1 MKEIKIMKINMKTK
15 LLLIVIAFSTAA
27 FFVPVISAKK
37 ESKEAAL
44 LREAKITMAEAR
56 KTALAR
62 VPGNIEMA
70 KLEREKGKVLFE
82 FEIHRADTNAEVE
95 IHVDAITGD
104 VFETKEKSKGSAK
117 EKEIF
122 SLAKVSMDDA
132 EAAALRSVAGGVVE
146 AKLERERGKVLYEFE
161 IITSDGKETNVHV
174 DASSGAVEST
184 GKK

>member
-1 MKEIKIMKINMKTK
+1 MKEIKVMKIKS
-15 LLLIVIAFSTAA
+15 LFIVTAFSAA
-27 FFVPVISAKK
+27 ALFVPTASAVKK

-56 KTALAR
+56 KTALAQ
-62 VPGNIEMA
+62 VPGNVEMA
-70 KLEREKGKVLFE
+70 KPEREKGKVLFE

-95 IHVDAITGD
+95 IHIDAVTGD
-104 VFETKEKSKGSAK
+104 VFDTKEKSKGSAK

-132 EAAALRSVAGGVVE
+132 EATALAKVPGGVVE

-174 DASSGAVEST
+174 DAGSGEVEST